1 MKLLKKV
8 SVLVVAV
15 AMMLNIVSPTLTF
28 AGTVKQGSLQINREG
43 ATYNLYKVLDSKTET
58 IGDKDIP
65 IFSVNSSFTSFFN
78 GDSEYTFESD
88 KGILKNGVLVVSSD
102 KLLGTDST
110 EDYKQSP
117 EMQDLTKA
125 LANFILAKSIAP
137 TVLKGNEKL
146 VLNQGYYLV
155 LEDHTTITS
164 NGNSGRVPSQA
175 MLINITT
182 TDPIVIF
189 PKDSEFTIDKVV
201 EEGNDN
207 VAQIGT
213 EKNYKITSSVPTYP
227 SNYTDITYKI
237 TDTMS
242 KGLTLNEASINV
254 MIGNTAVIVDG
265 AVKEEYT
272 SYFKSFDIIK
282 NSDGTT
288 TTIFDFNYEAL
299 KAAALVGQPVTITY
313 TAKINENAL
322 VHDPNTNEAEL
333 EYSTSP
339 DGNTTGGIITDETE
353 TYTYGLDLLKLDGS
367 NKTTVLAGAKFEIR
381 DNAGNVVGTV
391 TTGEDGKAS
400 FVGLGEGTYTIT
412 EIEAPNSEYALLD
425 GEITI
430 KITAD
435 PNNKAN
441 CTVELKDGKVEIID
455 NVTVENG
462 TISFNVYNYKGINL
476 PETGGMGTTIF
487 MVGGASLILLAG
499 VMLVV
504 YSKKSKKA

>member
-8 SVLVVAV
+8 SVLVVSV
-15 AMMLNIVSPTLTF
+15 AMMVGIISPTFT
-28 AGTVKQGSLQINREG
+28 AASVVGKGSLQINREG
-43 ATYNLYKVLDSKTET
+43 ATYELYKILDSKTET
-58 IGDKDIP
+58 IGNEDIA
-65 IFSVNSSFTSFFN
+65 IYSVNDKFKNLFN
-78 GDSEYTFESD
+78 GSKGYTFESD
-88 KGILKNGVLVVSSD
+88 KGILKDGTVVISSD
-102 KLLGTDST
+102 QLRTDDSKD
-110 EDYKQSP
+110 EYKQSP

-125 LANFILAKSIAP
+125 LAEFILANKISA
-137 TVLKGNEKL
+137 TELSGNTKL
-146 VLNQGYYLV
+146 ELDQGYYLV
-155 LEDHTTITS
+155 LENETTITP

-175 MLINITT
+175 MLINITK
-182 TDPIVIF
+182 DENVSIF
-189 PKDSEFTIDKVV
+189 PKDSEFTLDKSV

-213 EKNYKITSSVPTYP
+213 EKNYKITSFVPTYA
-227 SNYTDITYKI
+227 SNYKDITYKI

-254 MIGNTAVIVDG
+254 VVGNTPVIENGVE
-265 AVKEEYT
+265 KTE
-272 SYFKSFDIIK
+272 YFKTFNIAK
-282 NSDGTT
+282 NTDGTT
-288 TTIFDFNYEAL
+288 TTTFDFNYDAL
-299 KAAALVGQPVTITY
+299 KSAALVGQPVTITY

-322 VHDPNTNEAEL
+322 VYDPNTNQAKL
-333 EYSTSP
+333 DYTTSP
-339 DGNTTGGIITDETE
+339 DGSTTGGIITDETE

-391 TTGEDGKAS
+391 TTDENGKAS
-400 FVGLGEGTYTIT
+400 LKGLGEGTYTIT

-425 GEITI
+425 GPITI

-435 PNNKAN
+435 AENKAN
-441 CTVELKDGKVEIID
+441 CKVEIID
-455 NVTVENG
+455 GNAEIVDNVTVEKG

-487 MVGGASLILLAG
+487 MVGGAALILLAG

-504 YSKKSKKA
+504 YSKKSKNA

>member
-28 AGTVKQGSLQINREG
+28 AGTVEQGSLQINREG
-43 ATYNLYKVLDSKTET
+43 ATYNLYKVLDSETEV
-58 IGDKDIP
+58 IGDKEIP

-125 LANFILAKSIAP
+125 LANFILTNNVSP
-137 TVLKGNEKL
+137 TVLKGNVKS

-175 MLINITT
+175 MLINITKGE
-182 TDPIVIF
+182 DVSIF

-207 VAQIGT
+207 VAQIGS
-213 EKNYKITSSVPTYP
+213 EKNYKITSTIPTYP
-227 SNYTDITYKI
+227 SNYKDIIYTLTDK
-237 TDTMS
+237 MS
-242 KGLTLNEASINV
+242 KGLTLNKTSINV
-254 MIGNTAVIVDG
+254 TVGNTVVIENGV
-265 AVKEEYT
+265 VKEEYN
-272 SYFKSFDIIK
+272 SYFKTFNIVE
-282 NSDGTT
+282 NTDGTT
-288 TTIFDFNYEAL
+288 TTFAFNYEVL

-367 NKTTVLAGAKFEIR
+367 NKTTTLAGAKFEIR

-400 FVGLGEGTYTIT
+400 FVGLSEGTYTIT

-441 CTVELKDGKVEIID
+441 CTVELVNGKVEIID

-462 TISFNVYNYKGINL
+462 TISFDVYNYKGINL

-487 MVGGASLILLAG
+487 MIGGASLILLAG
-499 VMLVV
+499 AMLVV

>member
-1 MKLLKKV
+1 
-8 SVLVVAV
+8 
-15 AMMLNIVSPTLTF
+15 
-28 AGTVKQGSLQINREG
+28 
-43 ATYNLYKVLDSKTET
+43 
-58 IGDKDIP
+58 
-65 IFSVNSSFTSFFN
+65 
-78 GDSEYTFESD
+78 
-88 KGILKNGVLVVSSD
+88 
-102 KLLGTDST
+102 
-110 EDYKQSP
+110 
-117 EMQDLTKA
+117 
-125 LANFILAKSIAP
+125 
-137 TVLKGNEKL
+137 
-146 VLNQGYYLV
+146 
-155 LEDHTTITS
+155 
-164 NGNSGRVPSQA
+164 
-175 MLINITT
+175 
-182 TDPIVIF
+182 
-189 PKDSEFTIDKVV
+189 
-201 EEGNDN
+201 
-207 VAQIGT
+207 
-213 EKNYKITSSVPTYP
+213 
-227 SNYTDITYKI
+227 
-237 TDTMS
+237 MS

-272 SYFKSFDIIK
+272 SYFKTFDIIV
-282 NSDGTT
+282 NQDGTT
-288 TTIFDFNYEAL
+288 TTTFDFNYDAL

-381 DNAGNVVGTV
+381 DNVGNVVGTV

-400 FVGLGEGTYTIT
+400 FQGLGEGTYTIT

-425 GEITI
+425 GKITI

-462 TISFNVYNYKGINL
+462 TISFDVYNYKGINL

-487 MVGGASLILLAG
+487 MVGGASLIVLAG
-499 VMLVV
+499 VMLIV

>member
-28 AGTVKQGSLQINREG
+28 AGTVEQGSLQINREG
-43 ATYNLYKVLDSKTET
+43 ATYNLYKVLDSETEV
-58 IGDKDIP
+58 IGDKEIP

-137 TVLKGNEKL
+137 TVLKGNVKS

-175 MLINITT
+175 MLINITKGE
-182 TDPIVIF
+182 DVSIF

-213 EKNYKITSSVPTYP
+213 EKNYKITSFVPTYP
-227 SNYTDITYKI
+227 SNYKDITYTI
-237 TDTMS
+237 TDKMS
-242 KGLTLNEASINV
+242 KGLTLNKTSINV
-254 MIGNTAVIVDG
+254 TVGNTVVIANG
-265 AVKEEYT
+265 AVKEEYN
-272 SYFKSFDIIK
+272 SYFKTFNIVE
-282 NSDGTT
+282 NTDGTT
-288 TTIFDFNYEAL
+288 TTFDFNYDAL

-367 NKTTVLAGAKFEIR
+367 NKTTTLAGAKFEIR
-381 DNAGNVVGTV
+381 DDKNNVVGTV
-391 TTGEDGKAS
+391 TTDENGKAS
-400 FVGLGEGTYTIT
+400 FQGLGEGTYTIT

-425 GEITI
+425 GSITI

-435 PNNKAN
+435 VNNKAN
-441 CTVELKDGKVEIID
+441 CTVELVNGKVEIID

-462 TISFNVYNYKGINL
+462 TISFDVYNYKGINL

-487 MVGGASLILLAG
+487 MIGGASLILLAG
-499 VMLVV
+499 AMLVV